1 MMNEKAKWLGMTNT
15 HFDNPHGL
23 DSETHYSTAYD
34 MAILTR
40 YAMENNT
47 FQEIS
52 GSENYISENR
62 SYSWKNKNRLLTQFY
77 EYCTGGKLDTRSKQ
91 VEP

>member
-1 MMNEKAKWLGMTNT
+1 NT

-77 EYCTGGKLDTRSKQ
+77 EYCTGGKTGYTKQ
-91 VEP
+91 TGRT